1 MRIYFSQSDNCVVLP
16 GMWLNVVQV
25 KNGAVD
31 TTGGTIM
38 ATKTNVER
46 LEEAGILKQEHFSE
60 HDKKQIESISPEEI
74 DVLIKLRKKLG
85 AAPEG
90 KDHMRPNFPV

>member
-1 MRIYFSQSDNCVVLP
+1 
-16 GMWLNVVQV
+16 
-25 KNGAVD
+25 
-31 TTGGTIM
+31 M